1 MYRVSA
7 YKILFM
13 KNNLSAPAAPAFLLL
28 LVCMLS
34 SCLKDNCRRTYK
46 IYTPVLTKLTALRAS
61 VKSQQPSAIT
71 RAGKMFTSGKWIFLN
86 EQNKGIH
93 VIDNSNPVHPV
104 KTGFINIPG
113 NIDLYARGNILYAD
127 LYCDLVAIDITDPQH
142 IATTKYL
149 TNTFPDKSG
158 NSMLSNADSIFVL
171 TDWISRDTTI
181 DCAVANRFD
190 NCPNCGIYNSAS
202 PQSNSLSS
210 AATKANAG
218 AAGSQARFAAVNN
231 YMYAVTTRDLNV
243 IDISN
248 APNPVFVQKK
258 NIGWNIETIFPFDNK
273 LYIGAGSSM
282 SVYDL
287 QDPVNPVQLSWNGHW
302 CSNDPVVADG
312 NYAYV
317 TLHEANVCGSK
328 INQLE
333 IYDLSAT
340 NSPRLVKT
348 YPLTHPQGLSKDG
361 DLLFVCDDGLKV
373 YNAAN
378 TASLQLLKHLKA
390 TDTYDVIAQNGLAI
404 VVAKD
409 GLYQYDYSNLNN
421 IRFLSKL

>member
-1 MYRVSA
+1 M
-7 YKILFM
+7 
-13 KNNLSAPAAPAFLLL
+13 LL

-46 IYTPVLTKLTALRAS
+46 IYTPVFTKLTALRAS
-61 VKSQQPSAIT
+61 VKSQAPAAIGH
-71 RAGKMFTSGKWIFLN
+71 AGKIFTRGKWLFLN

-93 VIDNSNPVHPV
+93 VIDNSNPAHPL

-127 LYCDLVAIDITDPQH
+127 LYCDLVAIDITDPLH
-142 IATTKYL
+142 IAATKYL

-158 NSMLSNADSIFVL
+158 NSSFRDADSINIL
-171 TDWISRDTTI
+171 TSWTSRDTSI
-181 DCAVANRFD
+181 DCGIANRFD
-190 NCPNCGIYNSAS
+190 NCPTCGIYYSAS
-202 PQSNSLSS
+202 PQTNSITT
-210 AATKANAG
+210 AAGKANAG
-218 AAGSQARFAAVNN
+218 AAGSMARFAAVNN
-231 YMYAVTTRDLNV
+231 HMYAVTTRDLNI

-248 APNPVFVQKK
+248 AADPVFVQKK
-258 NIGWNIETIFPFDNK
+258 SIGWDIETIFPFDNK

-287 QDPVNPVQLSWNGHW
+287 QDPLNPVQLSWNGHW

-333 IYDLSAT
+333 IYDLSVT
-340 NSPRLVKT
+340 GSPRLVKT

-373 YNAAN
+373 YNTAN
-378 TASLQLLKHLKA
+378 TTNLQLLKHLPA

-409 GLYQYDYSNLNN
+409 GIYQYDYSNLNN

>member
-1 MYRVSA
+1 
-7 YKILFM
+7 M
-13 KNNLSAPAAPAFLLL
+13 KNNRSALAAPAFLLL

-34 SCLKDNCRRTYK
+34 SCLKDNCRHTYK
-46 IYTPVLTKLTALRAS
+46 IYTPVFTKLTSLRAM
-61 VKSQQPSAIT
+61 VKSQQPSAIDH
-71 RAGKMFTSGKWIFLN
+71 AGKIFTRGKWIFLN

-93 VIDNSNPVHPV
+93 VIDNSNPTHPR

-113 NIDLYARGNILYAD
+113 NIDLYAKGNILYAD

-158 NSMLSNADSIFVL
+158 NSLLHNPDSINIL
-171 TDWISRDTTI
+171 TSWNSKDTTM
-181 DCAVANRFD
+181 DCAVANRWN
-190 NCPNCGIYNSAS
+190 NCPTCDVFYAGVL
-202 PQSNSLSS
+202 QSNSMSS
-210 AATKANAG
+210 AAGKANTG
-218 AAGSQARFAAVNN
+218 AAGSMARFAAVNN

-248 APNPVFVQKK
+248 APDPVFVQKK
-258 NIGWNIETIFPFDNK
+258 SIGWDIETIFPFNNK

-302 CSNDPVVADG
+302 CSKDPVVADG

-333 IYDLSAT
+333 IYDLST
-340 NSPRLVKT
+340 PSSPRLVKT
-348 YPLTHPQGLSKDG
+348 YPLTNPQGLSKDG
-361 DLLFVCDDGLKV
+361 DLLFVCDDGLKI

-378 TASLQLLKHLKA
+378 TTNLQLLKHLKA
-390 TDTYDVIAQNGLAI
+390 ADTYDVIAQNGLAI

-409 GLYQYDYSNLNN
+409 GLYQYDYSNLSN
-421 IRFLSKL
+421 IRFISKL